1 MILNL
6 ASDIPF
12 IYKDND
18 FIFFERKE
26 LESNLPKFFKES
38 WNLDEIYVI
47 VWPWNFSSTRI
58 WVEVINIL
66 IFLWYFN
73 KVYFLDKLDLFT
85 QLWYENI
92 YLFSGNKNK
101 PIFLK
106 EDKNYD
112 IIKIFDLENFKFEE
126 TFYLDYWKE
135 KILYK
140 DLFKNIKGITWNKL
154 DKWEL
159 LVPYYIFQPIVG

>member
-18 FIFFERKE
+18 FIFFERKK
-26 LESNLPKFFKES
+26 LESNLPKFFKDCIDL
-38 WNLDEIYVI
+38 NEIYVVI
-47 VWPWNFSSTRI
+47 WPWNFSSTRI
-58 WVEVINIL
+58 WVEVVNIL

-73 KVYFLDKLDLFT
+73 EVYFLDKLDLFSK
-85 QLWYENI
+85 LWFKDV

-101 PIFLK
+101 LIFLK
-106 EDKNYD
+106 ENKKYD
-112 IIKIFDLENFKFEE
+112 IIKTANLADFPFEE
-126 TFYLDYWKE
+126 TFDLDYWKK

-140 DLFKNIKGITWNKL
+140 DLFKNIKKISWNKL

-159 LVPYYIFQPIVG
+159 LVPYYIFQPIVW